1 MRHIIFFQPRGD
13 SDRQVSAGRA
23 LRHQSGFSLVEIL
36 TVIAIIGLLAAIAI
50 PQFTAYRREAVD
62 AEIKSDLRNAAMA
75 MESYYAANLAYPSS
89 VAEIIAVGF
98 QSTQGVTLS
107 VSNVTIHS
115 YLLTA
120 TKPGGSQASFIFDST
135 TGAIH

>member
-1 MRHIIFFQPRGD
+1 
-13 SDRQVSAGRA
+13 
-23 LRHQSGFSLVEIL
+23 LVEIL

-75 MESYYAANLAYPSS
+75 MESYYAVNLAYPSS